1 MSFTGLDRMERAAL
15 LVSLGLVAV
24 VFAAATYGYLNP
36 PTQVWEARVFQVF
49 HEGGNT
55 VVYSYG
61 EGKLKITGDY
71 DIEPG
76 ETIRVTFRTH
86 SRNAAEFD
94 ITVEKIG

>member
-1 MSFTGLDRMERAAL
+1 MSFGGLQGRERALL

-24 VFAAATYGYLNP
+24 VFMSATYSYLNP
-36 PTQVWEARVFQVF
+36 PLQVWEARVFQVF
-49 HEGGNT
+49 HEEGNT

-61 EGKLKITGDY
+61 EGKLKIRGDY
-71 DIEPG
+71 DIEAG
-76 ETIRVTFRTH
+76 ETVRVTFRTR